1 MLPDGSDLTV
11 MTTTVPTFELFSQH
25 AADHAGGALAQGG
38 IAAGSDG
45 YAVLSYQL
53 ATEVLRNP
61 RFANSAL
68 RLMEEFGISNG
79 PVHGFRARSII
90 MQDGAQQLRLRTPL
104 ARFMGPATVQNTREV
119 LTEIVQGI
127 FDDVDDTKPVDFHS
141 SVDRRIPSL
150 VYCHLAGA
158 PQSDAPKVQEL
169 SERTLALLARDPSL
183 KPDILAAY
191 DELFQYLQDLMQRK
205 RQAGLGEDMLSH
217 LMTLADDGKLTA
229 QELFDEATSML
240 EASSVNTGHQ
250 IGLVVW
256 NLLGNREVW
265 REIVADPSWIPAA
278 VMEALRLYPR
288 TGVISKIAEEE
299 IEVGGTTI
307 PAGADVHVAVWSANR
322 DPERFENPGEFILG
336 RERNQPL
343 TFSTGPHNCL
353 GQGLAKVEIEE
364 VVGYLARHYPNAR
377 VVDDATTITRTAGRW
392 TIKQLT
398 VETGT
403 RAEDT
408 HDI

>member
-1 MLPDGSDLTV
+1 
-11 MTTTVPTFELFSQH
+11 MTTTVPAFELFSPQATH
-25 AADHAGGALAQGG
+25 HQGGALPDGG
-38 IAAGSDG
+38 IAVGSGG

-53 ATEVLRNP
+53 STEVLRNP

-68 RLMEEFGISNG
+68 RLMEEFGINDGS
-79 PVHGFRARSII
+79 VHGFRARSII

-104 ARFMGPATVQNTREV
+104 ARFMGPATVQNTRDV
-119 LTEIVQGI
+119 LTDIVTGI
-127 FDDVDDTKPVDFHS
+127 FNDLKDTKPVDFHAG
-141 SVDRRIPSL
+141 VDRRIPSL

-183 KPDILAAY
+183 KTDILAAY
-191 DELFQYLQDLMQRK
+191 DELFRYLNDLMKRK
-205 RQAGLGEDMLSH
+205 RGHGLGDDMLSH
-217 LMTLADDGKLTA
+217 LMTLADEGKLTA

-256 NLLGNREVW
+256 NLLRNREVW
-265 REIVADPSWIPAA
+265 EQIVADPTWIPTA
-278 VMEALRLYPR
+278 VVEALRLYPR
-288 TGVISKIAEEE
+288 TGVISKIATEDM
-299 IEVGGTTI
+299 EVGGVTI

-322 DPERFENPGEFILG
+322 DPERFENPGEFVLG

-364 VVGYLARHYPNAR
+364 VVSHLARHYPQAS
-377 VVDDATTITRTAGRW
+377 VVEPESAISQTAGRW
-392 TIKQLT
+392 TIKKLT
-398 VETGT
+398 VHLGP
-403 RAEDT
+403 RS
-408 HDI
+408 

>member
-1 MLPDGSDLTV
+1 
-11 MTTTVPTFELFSQH
+11 MTNTVPTFELF
-25 AADHAGGALAQGG
+25 APNATDHPGGALPDGG
-38 IAAGSDG
+38 IASGPEG

-53 ATEVLRNP
+53 ATDVLRNP

-68 RLMEEFGISNG
+68 KLMEEFGINDG
-79 PVHGFRARSII
+79 AVHGFRARSII

-104 ARFMGPATVQNTREV
+104 ARFMGPATVQNTREM
-119 LTEIVQGI
+119 LTDIVTRIVGEL
-127 FDDVDDTKPVDFHS
+127 DDTKPVDFHAG
-141 SVDRRIPSL
+141 VDRRIPSL

-158 PQSDAPKVQEL
+158 PRTDAPKVQEL

-191 DELFQYLQDLMQRK
+191 DELFKYLRDLMERK
-205 RQAGLGEDMLSH
+205 HAHGLGDDMLSH
-217 LMTLADDGKLTA
+217 LMTLADNGKLTE

-256 NLLGNREVW
+256 NLLRNREVW
-265 REIVADPSWIPAA
+265 EQIVADPTWIPAA
-278 VMEALRLYPR
+278 VIEALRLYPR
-288 TGVISKIAEEE
+288 TGLVSKIAMED
-299 IEVGGTTI
+299 IEVGGITI
-307 PAGADVHVAVWSANR
+307 PAGTDVHVAVWSANR
-322 DPERFENPGEFILG
+322 DPERFENPGEFLLG

-364 VVGYLARHYPNAR
+364 VVGHLARHYPQAR
-377 VVDDATTITRTAGRW
+377 VVDSESTISQTAGRW
-392 TIKQLT
+392 TINQLT
-398 VETGT
+398 VDLGP
-403 RAEDT
+403 RR
-408 HDI
+408 